1 VAVATVT
8 VATCLVICN
17 ALSCVHELLCMAFV
31 ITKGMP
37 EMLKYDSNYL
47 VGSSFDVARGHVWN
61 ILVIGRVFAVSCIR

>member
-1 VAVATVT
+1 MAVATVT

-31 ITKGMP
+31 ITKGLP

-47 VGSSFDVARGHVWN
+47 VGSSFVSETLML
-61 ILVIGRVFAVSCIR
+61 LVGMYGTFL